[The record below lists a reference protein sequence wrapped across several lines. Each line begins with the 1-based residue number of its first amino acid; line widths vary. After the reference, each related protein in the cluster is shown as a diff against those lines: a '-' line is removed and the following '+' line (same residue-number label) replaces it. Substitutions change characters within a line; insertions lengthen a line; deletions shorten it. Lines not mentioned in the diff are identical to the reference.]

1 MRMRKAPA
9 KMNTVVAGAMRHV
22 RVAFMGPGAIIV
34 ERAYRLVAVHYLSQ
48 FLQPPASQ
56 TPDKII
62 TITHKRP
69 KTIGALVERILH
81 NIHLARGKSAY

>member
-9 KMNTVVAGAMRHV
+9 KMNMVVAGAMRHV
-22 RVAFMGPGAIIV
+22 RVAFMGPGV
-34 ERAYRLVAVHYLSQ
+34 GPAYRLVAVHYLGQ

-62 TITHKRP
+62 IITHKRP